1 MRIYKINDKIE
12 KNEIEEVSKK
22 ITKKAIKVIASNG
35 DKIAIELL
43 ENKHKELFED
53 ITQEVALQ
61 LILNNYTITK
71 ECYRIVRSYIY
82 KKNRDI
88 IELIVDDDDEE
99 KINELEKKCYINY
112 ISNEYKTE
120 QKTKTLKIEELGLTS
135 KQIEILKM
143 SQNLSFGE
151 VAKLL
156 NVSKSTV
163 SNTIYRIRQKLQYLE
178 V

>member
-1 MRIYKINDKIE
+1 MQCN
-12 KNEIEEVSKK
+12 
-22 ITKKAIKVIASNG
+22 
-35 DKIAIELL
+35 LL
-43 ENKHKELFED
+43 
-53 ITQEVALQ
+53 
-61 LILNNYTITK
+61 
-71 ECYRIVRSYIY
+71 CYRIVRSYIY